1 MIRIKHSGKIVFAI
15 FAIVGTIA
23 AGDKVCC
30 SNLSGVLR
38 KLLLS
43 QEESRSECSCD
54 EREITNSLPRYTGIE
69 VETNLTVL
77 TVGWTADFKG
87 AVANLEWFWTTNLT
101 NEVWQPLPPHRIL
114 PGETNFVFWHEFPT
128 NHPSAVFYGLHNDIL
143 LIGIDCEYGIDGTG
157 NMVRFSPGDT
167 VLPCDVYRTERPA
180 KYSPYDPDYA
190 NDPFCYSDALSYDS
204 QAHTLSLPECGAYS
218 LPDGSELVSVH
229 PEFTF
234 GTPHFYSGPEYP
246 LDSESLWEGWHR
258 GMQLDGCDCR
268 PELDWTPH
276 LDLSHHNM
284 SNSVSVVGNVGY
296 AYLYAGSNTVWSDSC
311 YHDPYP
317 ARGGRSDELSSSS
330 DDAYDECECGDE
342 DSLDGPSLGS
352 VRFRLSLGM
361 PRSGMVSGFVYF
373 NRNSTFVPR
382 VGDFLQMKRSDASVS
397 DETISDGTVRRIIC
411 SDSRGRTLTISNS
424 VSGVSISVD
433 RTLTHERICTWEV
446 FSDSGVMRFRK
457 LSLAGNAI
465 LDKSYS
471 VSAGGFTETDNISG
485 LAKSRHEADGETE
498 EISTMGGRTVRR
510 VIVRHETIGDG
521 DNAVERETERRE
533 LGADGIWKCSYAECW
548 NDSQS
553 LRRHGSLRYEYGN
566 DRPWRYHDY
575 DAFGRETLLIE
586 QRNGSQ
592 SPGVDDYSLDDL
604 PSSDCTVTVYSYQLQ
619 SDDSDASGDFRK
631 WRREDR
637 YVKENG
643 SLVLVSRTW
652 RKFTRALECGYPCT
666 IVTTERASSQSAALG
681 DSGNAVSSVT
691 YFADDS
697 PDVPYVLR
705 GETAEETGED
715 GVTTVYE
722 RSVSGD
728 SVRIV
733 ERRFFN
739 GHEAKTRNVSVTDGF
754 GNLRYEATALT
765 SDGTEFDSRTYSYD
779 DRNRLR
785 KITYADGSYETN
797 AYSCCRLLW
806 SIDRNGAK
814 TSRIAETGTDR
825 LHYAIEDEYLDEL
838 PRQTDSTDGHC
849 ITHRYMDGLGRL
861 TNTVVTATGESA
873 LAKSESVIYPQ
884 GFSYPRVSVSSRGLV
899 TRERSEGDEVS
910 ERYYRDVYASLDSI
924 VPARSEYRES
934 FRGGT
939 EVSGSTMNGEGDS
952 VHSGEYHNGTGE
964 RIDIENVFPRDGVEF
979 DRLYVAQDFLGRAVT
994 RISPHGYS
1002 EISYVDGREY
1012 SAFDR
1017 WSGIVET
1024 NLYDECGELVGSVS
1038 RGVVRRTDTDYERF
1052 DGALW
1057 KVERELEFSGSETNR
1072 DSVVK
1077 TRLTGLSDSLRGETL
1092 RYEFGAQVEHVVSSF
1107 DPVAKIMTEV
1117 SVSPLSGT
1125 NVVES
1130 MFGKTIHVSS
1140 AGEETWNYYDA
1151 FGRVV
1156 YVEKSAAGL
1165 FDRRPYSWKR
1175 YDALGDLAAEGE
1187 YTNATDS
1194 VATGEYGYD
1203 VFGNVAQRVDASG
1216 AVVTNVHDAEGHLL
1230 ARGGDTYPV
1239 RYEYGY
1245 EGRTRSLSTTRDGH
1259 TQDTTRWTYDVAR
1272 GLVTGKTYADDSVEA
1287 FTYTSDNQLASV
1299 TNPDGSSYGY
1309 EYGEF
1314 RDLERVVSA
1323 DPSCRYGLVNDDRGR
1338 MTFVSNSSWSVS
1350 YDFDT
1355 RGITA
1360 GETISVAGE
1369 TRQLRRDYDAYGRL
1383 SRSAVSGASAI
1394 DVVYDDRGRIAA
1406 LSNGEFRVDY
1416 RYVGDSLDMGCDL
1429 GLSNGSVF
1437 SRRLVRNPY
1446 APDEIVAVSNI
1457 VNGAASVLAYGYDSL
1472 HRPIAR
1478 NYDSFAYNLR
1488 GEVTAATISGRS
1500 ETHAYD
1506 CIGNEYESNCLNQP
1520 IWVPEYGG
1528 VWYDTCGR
1536 VEVHHIDSEM
1546 PAFQLSYD
1554 AMHRLVSANLLAEP
1568 YTLVQS
1574 NVYDN
1579 VGRRVM
1585 KYAPD
1590 GVHRYYYD
1598 DWLLRLETIT
1608 ASDDSVTTI
1617 EYVWGK
1623 DISGSIGGAAG
1634 IGGLLYTKINGVIYV
1649 PRYDAYGNIIGYCD
1663 SVGAVVASYTY
1674 DAFGRTIAQSGALA
1688 DVFAFRYSTKYFDR
1702 ETGFYYYGK
1711 RYYSPALRR
1720 WLTRDPIEEDGG
1732 VNLYEY
1738 CGNAATF
1745 SMDKIGNARMI
1756 TGALIAKKN
1765 TKRINFPGYNKA
1777 RSIIRLIEELNRM
1790 EVDGKKKYDAKICD
1804 FVTTPIEDIK
1814 NEIETNGDNVYL
1826 IAHGGLL
1833 VNGKNFNNTDYV
1845 WNNNDKVVEFLSPN
1859 GDFKHVVEIESLGQN
1874 LNMQNVYG
1882 CYLSPRVR
1890 KIKRGRLF
1898 PKYIS
1903 SKDDYSEMYSALLNR
1918 LMRYR
1923 KAKGKC
1929 KTVIRI
1935 YEGENANEADVIEF
1949 STDNVLDQWP
1959 VQGEE
1964 NYK

>member
-1 MIRIKHSGKIVFAI
+1 MIRIKHSGIYVFAF

-30 SNLSGVLR
+30 GNLSGVLR
-38 KLLLS
+38 NLLFP
-43 QEESRSECSCD
+43 QEDMRVEDGCTD
-54 EREITNSLPRYTGIE
+54 GAVTNVMPRYTGIN
-69 VETNLTVL
+69 VETNSTFLS
-77 TVGWTADFKG
+77 VGWTEDFSQVT
-87 AVANLEWFWTTNLT
+87 AHVECYWCTDLVDRVWT
-101 NEVWQPLPPHRIL
+101 PFHRHEII
-114 PGETNFVFWHEFPT
+114 PGETNFVFRRSFAT
-128 NHPSAVFYGLHNDIL
+128 NRQDQVFYGMFVDVLS
-143 LIGIDCEYGIDGTG
+143 IGMGCESGLDDSSRL
-157 NMVRFSPGDT
+157 VRFAPGDT
-167 VLPCDVYRTERPA
+167 IMTAEVYRTSRPA
-180 KYSPYDPDYA
+180 EFPPYDPDFA
-190 NDPFCYSDALSYDS
+190 ADPFCHCDDVSYDPLS
-204 QAHTLSLPECGAYS
+204 HTVSIPEGGAYP
-218 LPDGSELVSVH
+218 LPDGSLLVSLR
-229 PEFTF
+229 PLLSF
-234 GTPHFYSGPEYP
+234 GTPHYYTGPDYP
-246 LDSESLWEGWHR
+246 LDSEYLWDGWHR
-258 GMQLDGCDCR
+258 GMSFNGCDCR
-268 PELDWTPH
+268 PEFRLDPDA
-276 LDLSHHNM
+276 DLALYGM
-284 SNSVSVVGNVGY
+284 SNRLGVAGNMCWADIFV
-296 AYLYAGSNTVWSDSC
+296 GSNVVWSGTC
-311 YHDPYP
+311 YHDVYP
-317 ARGGRSDELSSSS
+317 DHYSRSDELSSSS
-330 DDAYDECECGDE
+330 SDEDGDECECGDE

-361 PRSGMVSGFVYF
+361 PRSGMVSGFLYF
-373 NRNSTFVPR
+373 NRNSMFVPR
-382 VGDFLQMKRSDASVS
+382 VDDFLLAKRSDAEVS
-397 DETISDGTVRRIIC
+397 DDRIAEETVRRIVC
-411 SDSRGRTLTISNS
+411 SDSRGRTLTVSNTTF
-424 VSGVSISVD
+424 GVRIFVD
-433 RTLTHERICTWEV
+433 STLTRERICTWEIS
-446 FSDSGVMRFRK
+446 SDSGVMRFRK

-471 VSAGGFTETDNISG
+471 VSSGTFVETDNFSG
-485 LAKSRHEADGETE
+485 LAKSRSEADGETE
-498 EISTMGGRTVRR
+498 EISAMGGRTVRR
-510 VIVRHETIGDG
+510 VIVRHETIGSG
-521 DNAVERETERRE
+521 ENAVERETERRE
-533 LGADGIWKCSYAECW
+533 LGADGIWKCSYAEYW
-548 NDSQS
+548 NDSRDV
-553 LRRHGSLRYEYGN
+553 RRHGSLRYEYGD

-575 DAFGRETLLIE
+575 DMFGRETLLIE

-592 SPGVDDYSLDDL
+592 APGLDGYSLDDL

-619 SDDSDASGDFRK
+619 PGDSDAAGDFRK

-637 YVKENG
+637 YVKENR
-643 SLVLVSRTW
+643 SLILVSRTW
-652 RKFTRALECGYPCT
+652 RKFTRALANGYPCAV
-666 IVTTERASSQSAALG
+666 VTTERACSQSAALG

-691 YFADDS
+691 CFADDS

-722 RSVSGD
+722 RTVSGD
-728 SVRIV
+728 SVRTV

-754 GNLRYEATALT
+754 GNPRYEATALT
-765 SDGTEFDSRTYSYD
+765 ADGTEFDSRVYSYD

-785 KITYADGSYETN
+785 RITYADGSYETN

-838 PRQTDSTDGHC
+838 PRQADSPEGHRV
-849 ITHRYMDGLGRL
+849 THRYIDGLGRL

-873 LAKSESVIYPQ
+873 LTKSESVIYPE

-899 TRERSEGDEVS
+899 TSERSESDETS
-910 ERYYRDVYASLDSI
+910 ERHYHDIYDSADSV
-924 VPARSEYRES
+924 VPVRSEYRES

-939 EVSGSTMNGEGDS
+939 EVSGSTMNGDGDS

-964 RIDIENVFPRDGVEF
+964 RVDIENVFPRDGVEF
-979 DRLYVAQDFLGRAVT
+979 DRSCVVHDFLGRAVT
-994 RISPHGYS
+994 RISPQGHT
-1002 EISYVDGREY
+1002 EISYVDGREH
-1012 SAFDR
+1012 STLDR

-1038 RGVVRRTDTDYERF
+1038 RGVVRRTDVDYERL

-1057 KVERELEFSGSETNR
+1057 KVERELEFCGFETNR

-1117 SVSPLSGT
+1117 SFSPLSET

-1156 YVEKSAAGL
+1156 YVERSAAGL
-1165 FDRRPYSWKR
+1165 FDRRPYFWRR
-1175 YDALGDLAAEGE
+1175 YDSVGDLAAEGE

-1203 VFGNVAQRVDASG
+1203 IFGNVSQRTDASG

-1245 EGRTRSLSTTRDGH
+1245 EGRTRSLSTTRDGQ
-1259 TQDTTRWTYDVAR
+1259 TSDTTRWTYDVAR

-1287 FTYTSDNQLASV
+1287 FTYTSDNQLESV

-1309 EYGEF
+1309 DYGE
-1314 RDLERVVSA
+1314 RHDLERIVSA
-1323 DPSCRYGLVNDDRGR
+1323 DPSCRYVFANDDRGR
-1338 MTFVSNSSWSVS
+1338 MIFASNSVWSVS
-1350 YDFDT
+1350 SSYDE
-1355 RGITA
+1355 RGRVS
-1360 GETISVAGE
+1360 EESVSVAGE
-1369 TRQLRRDYDAYGRL
+1369 TRQLCRDYDAYGRL
-1383 SRSAVSGASAI
+1383 SRTSLSDASGL
-1394 DVVYDDRGRIAA
+1394 DVAYDDRGRIAA

-1416 RYVGDSLDMGCDL
+1416 RYVGDTIDTGCDL
-1429 GLSNGSVF
+1429 GLSNGAVF

-1457 VNGAASVLAYGYDSL
+1457 VNGVASVLAYGYDSL

-1478 NYDSFAYNLR
+1478 NADSFAYNLR
-1488 GEVTAATISGRS
+1488 GEVAAATVAGHS

-1506 CIGNEYESNCLNQP
+1506 FIGNEFASNCLNQP
-1520 IWVPEYGG
+1520 TEDTDCGNVA
-1528 VWYDTCGR
+1528 YDDCGR
-1536 VEVHHIDSEM
+1536 LVTHSVAGAS
-1546 PAFQLSYD
+1546 PTLVLTYD
-1554 AMHRLVSANLLAEP
+1554 AMHRLETASAVEADI
-1568 YTLVQS
+1568 TLVQS

-1634 IGGLLYTKINGVIYV
+1634 IGGLIYTKINGVIYV
-1649 PRYDAYGNIIGYCD
+1649 PQYDAYGNIISYCD
-1663 SVGAVVASYTY
+1663 AAGNIVASYTY
-1674 DAFGRTIAQSGALA
+1674 DAFGRTISQSGVLA

-1720 WLTRDPIEEDGG
+1720 WLTRDPIGERGG
-1732 VNLYEY
+1732 ENLYAY
-1738 CGNAATF
+1738 CVNSSPAKFDVFGNSVASVVVEGLGAGWAGSTITLNGKTAVQLNGELF
-1745 SMDKIGNARMI
+1745 YLTMAHQDGMYIPKNGSTSALYLYKAGNV
-1756 TGALIAKKN
+1756 KKCL
-1765 TKRINFPGYNKA
+1765 
-1777 RSIIRLIEELNRM
+1777 RLDYHEIPVNSDNPSVWHLN
-1790 EVDGKKKYDAKICD
+1790 VDGSRNPKGTRIC
-1804 FVTTPIEDIK
+1804 
-1814 NEIETNGDNVYL
+1814 
-1826 IAHGGLL
+1826 
-1833 VNGKNFNNTDYV
+1833 
-1845 WNNNDKVVEFLSPN
+1845 
-1859 GDFKHVVEIESLGQN
+1859 
-1874 LNMQNVYG
+1874 
-1882 CYLSPRVR
+1882 
-1890 KIKRGRLF
+1890 
-1898 PKYIS
+1898 
-1903 SKDDYSEMYSALLNR
+1903 
-1918 LMRYR
+1918 
-1923 KAKGKC
+1923 
-1929 KTVIRI
+1929 
-1935 YEGENANEADVIEF
+1935 
-1949 STDNVLDQWP
+1949 
-1959 VQGEE
+1959 
-1964 NYK
+1964 